1 MALGLKFEIIAGGGK
16 GRVYRDLSGAC
27 G

>member
-1 MALGLKFEIIAGGGK
+1 MAPDLKFEIIAGGGK